1 MRVVALENF
10 NRRQRLAVF
19 SQFHCV
25 RRLRDG
31 KYEVTLEVLAQYRL
45 AGKRDKVKVLGEGTL
60 DRKVTVRA
68 HAFSAGART
77 KIEAAGGTAELLE
90 S

>member
-1 MRVVALENF
+1 
-10 NRRQRLAVF
+10 
-19 SQFHCV
+19 
-25 RRLRDG
+25 
-31 KYEVTLEVLAQYRL
+31 VLAQHRL
-45 AGKRDKVKVLGEGTL
+45 AGKNDKVKVLGEGSL

-68 HAFSAGART
+68 HAFSAGARS